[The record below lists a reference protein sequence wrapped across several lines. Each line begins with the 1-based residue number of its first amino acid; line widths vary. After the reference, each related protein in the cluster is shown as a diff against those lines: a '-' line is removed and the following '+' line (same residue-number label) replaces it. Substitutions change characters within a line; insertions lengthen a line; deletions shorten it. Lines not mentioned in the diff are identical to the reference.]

1 LRCVFSLSLTD
12 FMPVDQTRCNDVLQ
26 KLGRQLT
33 KAAKKPSPT
42 NVHKLRIQCRRVETV
57 LDRLVPAPD
66 RNTKKLI
73 KLLTRLRQKAGN
85 VRDLDVQIDA
95 LRGLKIST
103 SAHKS
108 LLLKSLCSEREER
121 QKKFAQNLNRDTRL
135 ELRRRL
141 KRTAR
146 KIEIPEGME
155 PLSAALEEFGDLD
168 RDRAP
173 LSANKLHQYRIAGKR
188 ARYLVEMA
196 QETGEAGRV
205 MAQLKRMQDV
215 VGDWRDW
222 TALTER
228 GETLFGSVKDSA
240 LVAAMRNLTRAKF
253 RQALDAVSEAK
264 SVLARERVG
273 LVRIGGALAKRHE
286 AHAASGTAAAA

>member
-1 LRCVFSLSLTD
+1 
-12 FMPVDQTRCNDVLQ
+12 MPVDQSRCNGVFQ

-33 KAAKKPSPT
+33 KAAKDPSPA
-42 NVHKLRIQCRRVETV
+42 NIHKLRTHCRRVETV

-73 KLLTRLRQKAGN
+73 KLLTRLRKKAGR
-85 VRDLDVQIDA
+85 VRDLDVQSDA
-95 LRGLKIST
+95 LRGLKISQ

-108 LLLKSLCSEREER
+108 QLLKSLGSEREQR
-121 QKKFAQNLNRDTRL
+121 QKKFTQNLNSDTLL

-155 PLSAALEEFGDLD
+155 PLSAALEEFGHLE
-168 RDRAP
+168 RERAP
-173 LSANKLHQYRIAGKR
+173 LSATKLHQYRIAGKR

-196 QETGEAGRV
+196 QETRETGRV
-205 MAQLKRMQDV
+205 IVQLKRMQDV
-215 VGDWRDW
+215 VGDWHDW
-222 TALTER
+222 LALTER
-228 GETLFGSVKDSA
+228 GETLFGGVNDSA

-264 SVLARERVG
+264 SVLAREKVG
-273 LVRIGGALAKRHE
+273 LVRVSGELAKRH
-286 AHAASGTAAAA
+286 AVYAASGTSAAA

>member
-1 LRCVFSLSLTD
+1 
-12 FMPVDQTRCNDVLQ
+12 MPVDQSRCNDVFR

-33 KAAKKPSPT
+33 KAAKNPSPT
-42 NVHKLRIQCRRVETV
+42 NIHKLRTHCRRVETV

-73 KLLTRLRQKAGN
+73 KLLARLRQRAGK

-95 LRGLKIST
+95 LRGLKISQ

-108 LLLKSLCSEREER
+108 ELLKSLCSEREER
-121 QKKFAQNLNRDTRL
+121 QKKFVQNLISAALL
-135 ELRRRL
+135 ELRKRL
-141 KRTAR
+141 KKTSR

-155 PLSAALEEFGDLD
+155 PLSAALEEFGHLE

-173 LSANKLHQYRIAGKR
+173 LSATKLHQYRIAGKR

-196 QETGEAGRV
+196 QETREAERV
-205 MAQLKRMQDV
+205 IAQLKRMQDT
-215 VGDWRDW
+215 VGDWHDW
-222 TALTER
+222 LALTER
-228 GETLFGSVKDSA
+228 GETLFGGVKDSA

-264 SVLARERVG
+264 SVLADEKVG
-273 LVRIGGALAKRHE
+273 LVRVGEELAKRHTVR
-286 AHAASGTAAAA
+286 ASSGTPAAA